1 MTKTDLLALA
11 DKCEVADASEQRELL
26 EAAWRKLRGDEFVT
40 SGVNYFYRFQAM
52 LDAEAY
58 ESAALMLL
66 PDMTGKEWSL
76 DYALRDERF
85 GPYQARFNQW
95 AAKDDPEEMSPQ
107 WIANGYTPALA
118 ITAAALRARAEEC
131 E

>member
-11 DKCEVADASEQRELL
+11 DKCEVADASEQRAVL

-58 ESAALMLL
+58 VDAALMLVPEGLVWNVMTDFEL
-66 PDMTGKEWSL
+66 PGKARLCGSVGQGMHPDRGWTT
-76 DYALRDERF
+76 YA
-85 GPYQARFNQW
+85 
-95 AAKDDPEEMSPQ
+95 S
-107 WIANGYTPALA
+107 TPALA
-118 ITAAALRARAEEC
+118 LLLAVLLAARKEVA
-131 E
+131 